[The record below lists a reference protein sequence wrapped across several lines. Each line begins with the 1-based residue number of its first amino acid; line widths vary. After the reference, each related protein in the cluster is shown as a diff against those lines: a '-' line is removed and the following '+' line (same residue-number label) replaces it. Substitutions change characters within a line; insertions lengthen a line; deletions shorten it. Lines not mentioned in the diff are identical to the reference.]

1 MIALTRVTVATTATG
16 TGEGNLMYHKA
27 MRTAVVTTAVAAT
40 LVTALAGATGAAA
53 DQKAPLGGPK
63 KAPEGSPVAA
73 AAKAYRTAYPTMT
86 QAAAER
92 AARQQE
98 TRKTLHARITQG
110 DRASTFAGAWFDAP
124 NGTVHIAA
132 TNTAARTYAA
142 KAGKALGLKVT
153 THSATRSFAQLESA
167 ATALR
172 TSRTGLGRAA
182 HGQVGIDVR
191 TNSIVAAVPKASLT
205 TLRRS
210 SAPGVRLVAQSTDK
224 VEADYGCTSRAACD
238 YTIRAGSM
246 LWRGSQGNNVC
257 SVGFTGRQTN
267 NQRWVYTAGHCSN
280 GNNVTWGTGT
290 AYIGPMYASVD
301 VGAYDASI
309 IRVTNP
315 WFAYDQGGEIYQS
328 VYANGVAPTLSYI
341 WAGDTVCLS
350 ANYTNPTGPNFCG
363 VVGTNSDPA
372 VRGMVRVNGLD
383 ACGGD
388 SGGGWYWLTSTGR
401 RIAYGLHSRSDA
413 GCHGDAGGSRSWF
426 SPLPTVKAGWT
437 PWLNVET
444 RP

>member
-1 MIALTRVTVATTATG
+1 
-16 TGEGNLMYHKA
+16 MYHKA
-27 MRTAVVTTAVAAT
+27 MRTAAVTTAAAAT
-40 LVTALAGATGAAA
+40 IVAGLAGATASAA
-53 DQKAPLGGPK
+53 DQKAPLGGTSQ
-63 KAPEGSPVAA
+63 APEGSPVAA
-73 AAKAYRTAYPTMT
+73 AAKAYRTAYPQMS

-98 TRKTLHARITQG
+98 VRKTLQGRITAG
-110 DRASTFAGAWFDAP
+110 GRAATFAGAWYDAP
-124 NGTVHIAA
+124 NDTVHIAA
-132 TNTAARTYAA
+132 TTDSARTFAA
-142 KAGKALGLKVT
+142 TAGRRLGLRVT
-153 THSATRSFAQLESA
+153 THSATRSFVQLEA
-167 ATALR
+167 AADALR
-172 TSRTGLGRAA
+172 KSKTGLGKSAA
-182 HGQVGIDVR
+182 GNVGIDVR
-191 TNSIVAAVPKASLT
+191 TNSVVAAVPKSQLASL
-205 TLRRS
+205 RRQAS
-210 SAPGVRLVAQSTDK
+210 GVRLVAKPASR

-280 GNNVTWGTGT
+280 GNGVTWGTGT

-301 VGAYDASI
+301 SGAYDASI

-315 WFAYDQGGEIYQS
+315 WFAYDTGGEIYQT
-328 VYANGVAPTLSYI
+328 VYVNGVAPTLSYI

-401 RIAYGLHSRSDA
+401 RIAYGLHSRSDS
-413 GCHGDAGGSRSWF
+413 GCHGDAGGSHSWF
-426 SPLPTVKAGWT
+426 SPLPTIKAGWT